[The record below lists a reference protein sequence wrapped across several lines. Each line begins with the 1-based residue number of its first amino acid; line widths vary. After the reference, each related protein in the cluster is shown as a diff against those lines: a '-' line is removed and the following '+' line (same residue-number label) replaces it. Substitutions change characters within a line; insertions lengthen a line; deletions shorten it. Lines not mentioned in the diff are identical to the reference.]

1 MRFVDIAILAKD
13 IHTKMDI
20 DCSCKIK
27 INILNEDSSQNTIET
42 EIVNYFQDKIRIE
55 VYSTQPQDDEV
66 FGIYTRYNKD
76 NYVLIVI
83 DVINN
88 LNECWKRFITTKEL
102 VHTILDKEESAY
114 TCNIEE
120 LIDMLIENNPNITF
134 DDDIDSE
141 YLAFFFALELLL
153 PYCHNSYM
161 TNKDILEYRI
171 AEEFMVPE
179 KMINFIRSDWYQ
191 LLRNKS
197 YN

>member
-120 LIDMLIENNPNITF
+120 LIDMLIENNPNVTF

>member
-20 DCSCKIK
+20 DCSDKIK
-27 INILNEDSSQNTIET
+27 VNILNEDSSKNTIET

-76 NYVLIVI
+76 DYVLIDI

-114 TCNIEE
+114 TFNIEE

-161 TNKDILEYRI
+161 TNKGISEYRI